1 MSHEIIEIQ
10 IQSQDVQQFD
20 RLVAEYGEGDPSKF
34 LSFAIRKLAK
44 ESLRTRLARL
54 QQEARTDIGG
64 KVFTS
69 EETLQMIRNV
79 QNRPNN

>member
-10 IQSQDVQQFD
+10 IQSEDVQQFD

-54 QQEARTDIGG
+54 QQEARKDMGG

>member
-1 MSHEIIEIQ
+1 MSHEIIEIE

-44 ESLRTRLARL
+44 ESLRTKLARL
-54 QQEARTDIGG
+54 QQEARKDMGG

-79 QNRPNN
+79 QARPNN

>member
-10 IQSQDVQQFD
+10 IQSEDVQQFD

-54 QQEARTDIGG
+54 QQEARKDMGG

-79 QNRPNN
+79 EKRPIN

>member
-10 IQSQDVQQFD
+10 IQSEDVQQFD

-54 QQEARTDIGG
+54 QQEARKDMGG

-79 QNRPNN
+79 QTRPNN

>member
-44 ESLRTRLARL
+44 ESLRTKLARL
-54 QQEARTDIGG
+54 QQEARKDMGG

-79 QNRPNN
+79 QARPNN

>member
-54 QQEARTDIGG
+54 QQEARKDMGG